1 MRGASAA
8 VLFGIALLTAAAR
21 AAAAPLPLLPYPRQ
35 VTAQAASLRLSGGVT
50 IAVASGTAADRF
62 AARLLAGEL
71 KSIDHLR
78 ARISGGGA
86 GTVVLAR
93 ADSVTGRRLLHASGA
108 TFPAAA
114 SAEGYLLW
122 VTPRR
127 AVVVAESS
135 AGLFYGVE
143 TLRQL
148 LHPAG
153 AAGATAPAVRIVDW
167 PALRWR
173 GVSVDLSRGAIPT
186 LAAFKR
192 DLDMLAELKI
202 NAYMLYFE
210 NTFRYQA
217 YPVFSA
223 PGGAIDGAGAAA
235 GAIDAAEAQQIVT
248 YAAARHITVI
258 PEQESF
264 GHLHLGLQ
272 AERFQNL
279 LELPYG
285 SVLAPGAPGALDMI
299 GTMFGELA
307 QAFPGPF
314 FHIGADE
321 TAELGEG
328 RSQAELKSEGY
339 GPLYLNYVKAIDQR
353 LQPYHRKIIFWGDMA
368 QQHPE
373 LLHELPTD
381 MIAMPWVYSPRP
393 SYVGAIKPFTDARMT
408 TWVAP
413 GVSNWSRIFP
423 DYAEAIPNIQG
434 FVRDGRSLGAVGMM
448 NTVWDDDGE
457 SMFDYTWYGVAYGAA
472 AGWEDAVD
480 LSRFQNAYDWA
491 IFRADGHAFSQEIQ
505 DLTTIHTDLEKSIHA
520 DGADRLMW
528 HQAFSPTGQ
537 KLYGTMAPTAHTTR
551 LLAENVIASVEQHR
565 AGARRNA
572 LWLDPV
578 EFAARRFDFV
588 GEKAIYAGLIASLYA
603 DAEANRTRPGVV
615 TRDLGRINSING
627 LLEDMR
633 DHVTNLEQ
641 QYRTLWLESNTPYFL
656 DNILLRYQD
665 EAMYWQHQARRFTRI
680 STAYAQDH
688 KLPLLFD
695 SSATDTP

>member
-1 MRGASAA
+1 MRGHIVA
-8 VLFGIALLTAAAR
+8 VLFAAATVM

-35 VTAQAASLRLSGGVT
+35 ITTQAASLRLSDPVT
-50 IAVASGTAADRF
+50 IAVASDDAADRF
-62 AARLLAGEL
+62 AAGLLASEL
-71 KSIDHLR
+71 ENIDHLP
-78 ARISGGGA
+78 ATITGGGA

-93 ADSVTGRRLLHASGA
+93 ADSPIGRNLLHASGE

-114 SAEGYLLW
+114 STEGYLLW
-122 VTPRR
+122 VTPRQ

-148 LHPAG
+148 FHPDGSAG
-153 AAGATAPAVRIVDW
+153 AAAPAVRIVDW

-192 DLDMLAELKI
+192 DLDMLAELKV

-217 YPVFSA
+217 YPVFSS
-223 PGGAIDGAGAAA
+223 PGGAIDGAGIAA
-235 GAIDAAEAQQIVT
+235 GSIDADEAREIVA
-248 YAAARHITVI
+248 YAQARHITVI

-279 LELPYG
+279 LEQPYG
-285 SVLAPGAPGALDMI
+285 SVLAPGAPGAFDMI

-328 RSQAELKSEGY
+328 RSAAEMKREGY
-339 GPLYLNYVKAIDQR
+339 GPLYLNYLKAIDQR
-353 LQPYHRKIIFWGDMA
+353 LQPYHRKIMFWGDMA

-373 LLHELPTD
+373 LLHELPAD

-393 SYVGAIKPFTDARMT
+393 SYVSAIKLFTDAHMA

-423 DYAEAIPNIQG
+423 DYAEAIPNIAG
-434 FVRDGRSLGAVGMM
+434 MVRDGRSLGAVGVM
-448 NTVWDDDGE
+448 NTMWDDDGE
-457 SMFDYTWYGVAYGAA
+457 SFFDYTWYGIAYGAA
-472 AGWEDAVD
+472 AGWEDAPD
-480 LSRFQNAYDWA
+480 LTRFQNAYDWA
-491 IFRADGHAFSQEIQ
+491 IFRADGHNFEQEIE
-505 DLTTIHTDLEKSIHA
+505 DLTTIHTSLEKAIHA

-528 HQAFSPTGQ
+528 HQAFSPAGH
-537 KLYGTMAPTAHTTR
+537 KLYNSMGPTAHSMR
-551 LLAENVIASVEQHR
+551 LLAEDVIASVAHHR
-565 AGARRNA
+565 ADARRNA

-588 GEKAIYAGLIASLYA
+588 GEKAIYSHYIAVLYVN
-603 DAEANRTRPGVV
+603 AEAHRTSASIVN
-615 TRDLGRINSING
+615 RDLGRINSING
-627 LLEDMR
+627 LVEDMR

-641 QYRTLWLESNTPYFL
+641 QYRALWLESNTPYFL

-665 EAMYWQHQARRFTRI
+665 EAMYWQHQANRFTRI
-680 STAYAQDH
+680 SAAYAAH
-688 KLPLLFD
+688 HTLPPLLE
-695 SSATDTP
+695 PPKL